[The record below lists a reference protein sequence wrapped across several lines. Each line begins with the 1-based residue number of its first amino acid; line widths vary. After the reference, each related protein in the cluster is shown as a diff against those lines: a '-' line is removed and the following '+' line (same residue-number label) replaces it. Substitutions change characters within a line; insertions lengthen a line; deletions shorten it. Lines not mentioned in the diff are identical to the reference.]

1 MPEQLRPEPKDLG
14 EAATFIPNSSF
25 EQRFQTQSMGSTFS
39 WLTLNLLFFVAFP
52 YTYMLKL
59 DIIQNYQSMG

>member
-1 MPEQLRPEPKDLG
+1 MISNG
-14 EAATFIPNSSF
+14 EAATAPLNL
-25 EQRFQTQSMGSTFS
+25 EPR
-39 WLTLNLLFFVAFP
+39 TLNVLFFVAFP

>member
-1 MPEQLRPEPKDLG
+1 MPEQLRPESKDLG

-25 EQRFQTQSMGSTFS
+25 AQRFQTQSMGSTFP